1 VRIMVADAL
10 AWVRTERA
18 TYDCILVDL
27 FTAGKM
33 AHGVLGER
41 FLRDVARLLAPDGT
55 ASFNLW
61 LSAYLDDALRRLGRV
76 FTIHE
81 RLNVDQTVIVRAG
94 RGELAA

>member
-1 VRIMVADAL
+1 
-10 AWVRTERA
+10 VRTERA
-18 TYDCILVDL
+18 THDCILVDL

-41 FLRDVARLLAPDGT
+41 FLRDVARLLPPEGM

-61 LSAYLDDALRRLGRV
+61 RSAYLDDALRRLGRV

-81 RLNVDQTVIVRAG
+81 RLDVDQNVIVRAG
-94 RGELAA
+94 HGEPAA